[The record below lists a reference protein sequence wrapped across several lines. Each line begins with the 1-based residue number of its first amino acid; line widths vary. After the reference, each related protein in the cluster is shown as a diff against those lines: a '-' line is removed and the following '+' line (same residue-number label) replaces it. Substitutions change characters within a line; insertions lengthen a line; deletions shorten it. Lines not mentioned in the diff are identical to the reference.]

1 MSNPPFRPKHR
12 SLAATAA
19 LLICVTAAPAAEPPG
34 PQSAWPGAQALD
46 EVVVQGRRI
55 ELAQLRDQLIQL
67 EDRYYARY
75 NELNTRDI
83 FDIHC
88 ADEARTGTR
97 LERRYCRAEFE
108 IRAFQQEGIEHYW
121 SLFRVMGGE
130 SKTREAVAE
139 WIPPAPPSLQIE
151 RRRAEFRRTMERV
164 TRDNPELVDLLQQ
177 RAQLAGKYE
186 KLLRGDAR

>member
-1 MSNPPFRPKHR
+1 MSKPPSRPMHR
-12 SLAATAA
+12 PLAATAA
-19 LLICVTAAPAAEPPG
+19 LLICAIAAPAAEPRG
-34 PQSAWPGAQALD
+34 PQSASPGAQALD

-55 ELAQLRDQLIQL
+55 ELAQLRDEMIRL
-67 EDRYYARY
+67 EDRFYARY

-108 IRAFQQEGIEHYW
+108 IRAYQQEGIEHYW
-121 SLFRVMGGE
+121 SLFRVVGGD
-130 SKTREAVAE
+130 SKTREPVAE
-139 WIPPAPPSLQIE
+139 WIPPAPPGLQIE
-151 RRRAEFRRTMERV
+151 RRRTDFRRTMERV

-177 RAQLAGKYE
+177 RAQLAERYQ
-186 KLLRGDAR
+186 KLLRGEAR